1 MALYRK
7 VLCAV
12 DLTEKCHLLVQRA
25 IALSADPAAIAVVHV
40 AEHPI
45 SGYGEQP
52 GEYHVVTETQIRQQ
66 LFPRLK
72 QLLDQ
77 QGLKPDQARIE
88 FGDPVQ
94 DLLQVQQS
102 GNYDLIVVGGHPH
115 GKWRALFGT
124 TRDNLLH
131 EVQCDLLAVCL
142 EGEQ

>member
-1 MALYRK
+1 MALYQK

-12 DLTEKCHLLVQRA
+12 DLTEKCYLLLQRA
-25 IALSADPAAIAVVHV
+25 IALSLDPAAITVVHV

-52 GEYHVVTETQIRQQ
+52 GEHHVVTEAQIRQQ
-66 LFPRLK
+66 LFPQLK

-77 QGLKPDQARIE
+77 QGLQPHQARIE

-94 DLLQVQQS
+94 DLLRVQQS
-102 GNYDLIVVGGHPH
+102 GDYDLIVVGGHPH
-115 GKWRALFGT
+115 GKLRALFGT

-131 EVQCDLLAVCL
+131 EVHCDLLAVCL
-142 EGEQ
+142 DRK